1 MSIKKIA
8 KKVIRHIQGP
18 VQGTKTVYIG
28 SVPIGREFPT
38 YIIAEIGIN
47 HNGDIDIAKKL
58 IDASVDAGCQAV
70 KLQKRTVED
79 VYTKEEL
86 AKARVVDES
95 VLRNAVK
102 RGVLSKDAVER
113 LEKSDYK
120 ESTNG
125 DLKYALEFTR
135 AEYQELKKYADE
147 KKIHFFASPWDLKSV
162 DFLEELGVPAHKIA
176 SASLTD
182 HELLRKVKAT
192 GKPTILSTGMS
203 TLEEVDAAVK
213 VFGLDNLILLHTV
226 STYPAEDKNINL
238 KVLPTM
244 RALYPTVPIGYS
256 GHEAGLAISA
266 AATTLG
272 AHVLERHITLDKTMY
287 GSDQKASIEPRELKE
302 LVVGIRAIEAAFG
315 DGVKRV
321 LDEEIPIKEKLRR
334 VQ

>member
-8 KKVIRHIQGP
+8 KKVLRHIKGP
-18 VQGTKTVYIG
+18 VKGTKTVHVE
-28 SVPIGREFPT
+28 SVPIGRAHPT

-47 HNGDIDIAKKL
+47 HNGDVYIAKQL

-70 KLQKRTVED
+70 KFQKRTIED
-79 VYTKEEL
+79 VYTEEEL
-86 AKARVVDES
+86 AKARVVNES

-120 ESTNG
+120 ESSNG

-135 AEYQELKKYADE
+135 AEYEELKKYAED
-147 KKIHFFASPWDLKSV
+147 KKIHLFASPWDLKSV

-182 HELLRKVKAT
+182 HDLLRKVKAT

-203 TLEEVDAAVK
+203 TLEEVATAVK

-238 KVLPTM
+238 SVLPAM

-272 AHVLERHITLDKTMY
+272 AHVLERHVTLDKTMY
-287 GSDQKASIEPRELKE
+287 GTDQSASIEPKELKE
-302 LVVGIRAIEAAFG
+302 LVMGIRAIEAAFG

-321 LDEEIPIKEKLRR
+321 LDEEIPIREKLRR
-334 VQ
+334 VP